1 MGKKAEDKQLTVE
14 ERLKALET
22 ENANL
27 KKNLSKQDEEK
38 LEKNMSNEEIL
49 QKAAITTND
58 IAAAGRLNDAQ
69 ADAFIDFVIDVTGL
83 KGKTR
88 VVRFRNDKLDID
100 KIGVGRRV
108 AIAKKEAK
116 DPGVRRKA
124 NFSKITLQPEEI
136 MVPWELSDE
145 FVMENLEGERV
156 EDTIMR
162 LMATQ
167 MSNDL
172 EELYIQGDK
181 LGAIVPEADLI
192 DGGSPTDVIVDTY
205 LKLQDGWLKLAGQ
218 SHIIDHDGQNI
229 SNQVFSDM
237 IVEMPSKFKR
247 NKRNLKFFISD
258 TTEQLFRNNLAARAT
273 GLGDQAATSQLNL
286 MPFGI
291 ELVPLA
297 LLPQTPLITEHV
309 TLVDTDII
317 PLANKNLVVGGETVV
332 LRDIDDN
339 PLSPRTPFVEATDY
353 DMDFANGTIA
363 RNGGGSISSPS
374 DIKISYL
381 SQSQMWLTEFR
392 NMILGIG
399 RDIQVEKDRNI
410 YSSVTEFAMTARV
423 AVQME
428 ETDACVLGI
437 NIGLN

>member
-1 MGKKAEDKQLTVE
+1 MAKKELTVE

-22 ENANL
+22 ENAEL
-27 KKNLSKQDEEK
+27 KKAVAEDKE
-38 LEKNMSNEEIL
+38 LEKGMSNEEIL
-49 QKAAITTND
+49 QKAAITTAD

-69 ADAFIDFVIDVTGL
+69 ADMFIDFVIDVTGL

-108 AIAKKEAK
+108 AVAKKEAK

-124 NFSKITLQPEEI
+124 NFSKVTLQPEEI

-181 LGAIVPEADLI
+181 LGAVVPEGDLV

-218 SHIIDHDGQNI
+218 SHVVDHDGQNI
-229 SNQVFSDM
+229 SHQVFSDM
-237 IVEMPSKFKR
+237 IVEMPSKFKK

-273 GLGDQAATSQLNL
+273 GLGDQAATSEMNL

-297 LLPQTPLITEHV
+297 LLPQTPLITQHV
-309 TLVDTDII
+309 TLTGTTPVALDH
-317 PLANKNLVVGGETVV
+317 KNLVVGGETVV
-332 LRDIDDN
+332 LQSIDDN
-339 PLSPRTPFVEATDY
+339 PLSPVTPYVEGVDY
-353 DMDFANGTIA
+353 DMDYAAGTIA
-363 RNGGGSISSPS
+363 RNGGGALSSPS
-374 DIKISYL
+374 DVKISYL